1 MSHTDSVTA
10 RQKTILGPCALVFC
24 SAQTGTWRVV
34 RPVVDRETCVFCGTC
49 EKHCPADVITTGKK
63 EDNGVVEID
72 LRYCKGCGICAEV
85 CPRNS
90 IEMVDERK
98 VPGETNHARR

>member
-1 MSHTDSVTA
+1 MDDQKGENIMSKTDSVAA

-24 SAQTGTWRVV
+24 SARTGTWRVV
-34 RPVVDRETCVFCGTC
+34 RPVVDHDTCVLCGMC
-49 EKHCPADVITTGKK
+49 EKHCPTDVITTGKK

-72 LRYCKGCGICAEV
+72 FKYCKGCGICAEV
-85 CPRNS
+85 CPQDA

-98 VPGETNHARR
+98 V